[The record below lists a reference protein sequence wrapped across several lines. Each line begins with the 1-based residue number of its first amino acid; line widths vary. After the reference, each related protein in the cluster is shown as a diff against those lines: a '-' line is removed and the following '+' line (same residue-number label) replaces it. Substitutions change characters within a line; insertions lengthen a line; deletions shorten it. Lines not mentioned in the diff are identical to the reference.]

1 MTACSKCNKSITFH
15 ASKKSKTGKFIPLDE
30 STMKPHECMERY
42 VVECNRCGK
51 GITFEQSFRN
61 EKTGKCIPLN
71 AFDGE
76 PHNCNK
82 LRTGL
87 DEFFRN

>member
-1 MTACSKCNKSITFH
+1 
-15 ASKKSKTGKFIPLDE
+15 
-30 STMKPHECMERY
+30 MERY
-42 VVECNRCGK
+42 VVGCNRCGK
-51 GITFEQSFRN
+51 EITFEQSFRN
-61 EKTGKCIPLN
+61 KKTGKCIPLN

-87 DEFFRN
+87 DEFY